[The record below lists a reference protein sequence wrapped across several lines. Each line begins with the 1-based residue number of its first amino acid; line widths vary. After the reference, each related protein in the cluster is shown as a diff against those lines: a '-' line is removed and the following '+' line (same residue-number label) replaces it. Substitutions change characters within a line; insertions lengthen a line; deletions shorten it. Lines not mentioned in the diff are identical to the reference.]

1 MTKNCTFCYFR
12 LNNHFLS
19 AAKNIKH
26 IDFDVSRFKS
36 DMRRP
41 CPFFFVSVCSL
52 SYAVPV
58 LAINTVIHEYSRSF
72 SHVRIFHDNRKIVRG
87 TPQEHY

>member
-41 CPFFFVSVCSL
+41 CPFFFRFRLFTFLCS
-52 SYAVPV
+52 SGSRDK
-58 LAINTVIHEYSRSF
+58 YS
-72 SHVRIFHDNRKIVRG
+72 N
-87 TPQEHY
+87 P